1 MKRETSTREVKN
13 HLAGAERGPVK
24 FEREGFEEGLETR
37 FLRKVQEADGS
48 AQNPYG
54 CILVRFK

>member
-37 FLRKVQEADGS
+37 FLRKVQEADGCPKS
-48 AQNPYG
+48 IRLYG
-54 CILVRFK
+54 Y

>member
-48 AQNPYG
+48 AQNLHLGP
-54 CILVRFK
+54 I